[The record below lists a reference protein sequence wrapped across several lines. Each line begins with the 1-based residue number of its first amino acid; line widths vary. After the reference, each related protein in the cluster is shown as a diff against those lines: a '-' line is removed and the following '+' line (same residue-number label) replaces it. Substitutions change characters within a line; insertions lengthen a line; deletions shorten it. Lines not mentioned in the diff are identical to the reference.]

1 METITR
7 YTQKICNQLQQCNLR
22 IESRK
27 EIIRFFQCWMRVY
40 QNIYYLRA
48 LEVYRHGE
56 NCHVDM
62 TPFKKDIWEESIH
75 RFNQPEVT
83 CLLHFVKPE
92 EIPCPLEEEALFE
105 QHLKQ
110 MAQRLLEEVEE
121 HKNWVVQEFA
131 ESLAEHPILEMPYL
145 CTCTPEFLFNKFTAE
160 RNQHIVLHNYPSTYE
175 RMDIQDESKT
185 YHLYIPKLLPWQMK
199 SGHPNFHLSEGTY
212 TYEQLDRLI
221 LTMLLSFPIEKLKIS
236 FLDLGFSSSL
246 TKLRNKLSDEL
257 KRTMLFTA
265 DELKKWIDIR
275 LQQLRESFE
284 KWGDLIEHNVE
295 QKQIEGCYEI
305 CILNGVPLNDSLCER
320 LGQLMKDGHH
330 AGIYFVVLGDLH
342 PKWEEL
348 SLFYSLDVSHE
359 KLFDSS
365 NPIALYN
372 QEAREKLYT
381 LLNEQVIQE
390 QTERS
395 RQEKQK
401 QEHRQEEL
409 YYQPFIDAT
418 EKFVVD
424 IGAEVQS
431 GQTICFR
438 LDEQTHVH
446 AFVLGQTGSGKSVFL
461 HTLLN
466 NAMLKYSPDSLQ
478 FYLLDFKMGGVELNR
493 YRSYP
498 HVRALLV
505 DESDPGITLEI
516 LKDIR
521 MRMKERGEQ
530 MRQAG
535 CQNLKDYNRENPNHK
550 MPRLILLVDECHALF
565 KDGRHKI
572 QKEIDQIIE
581 QIAKEGRNQGVH
593 LIFATQT
600 LTGCTI
606 PRSII
611 NQITDP
617 YLLKCSPVDAQL
629 FVENPTKI
637 LNLLTLHCAYH
648 KDHASNQ
655 DEYFCPIF
663 LGKEKMDNCLKALN
677 QKSSSLQLDFSTF
690 YFTGAQSYKLQE
702 GLENISYQ
710 RYAEAS
716 LGRSL
721 EVQSQNIVVRLKKDI
736 AQNLLIL
743 GNNEQE
749 QGLRVLLVS
758 IVSLMHY
765 HKVTNKEACFI
776 FFVNENLDDNPELE
790 DYLDLLADY
799 GVEILNNRR
808 KRQDMLQ
815 HLYDRMN
822 QSEEDETPLY
832 LFVSS
837 QDNYAELKQN
847 VELSVSQPAEVFNK
861 NQKEENE
868 LFFGGL
874 SFGGE
879 AASKTVTTQQ
889 AWERILEDGPE
900 KGIFTLLQLSKL
912 DRLLFKESVYAKQVY
927 KYFQHIA
934 FLRTFAEVSTMFG
947 LEDVRLD
954 ELSDSP
960 ERLRL
965 CYLNAANNKST
976 VLSPYQIP
984 TSDEIEQ
991 LLKTE

>member
-1 METITR
+1 MHTIT
-7 YTQKICNQLQQCNLR
+7 QHINWFFNQLQQRN
-22 IESRK
+22 IQSEYRK
-27 EIIRFFQCWMRVY
+27 EIIRFFQYWMRVY
-40 QNIYYLRA
+40 QDIYYLRA
-48 LEVYRHGE
+48 LEVYRQGE
-56 NCHVDM
+56 SCHVDM

-75 RFNQPEVT
+75 RFNQPDVT

-105 QHLKQ
+105 QRLNQMVQHLLDE
-110 MAQRLLEEVEE
+110 MEE
-121 HKNWVVQEFA
+121 HKNKVVQEFA
-131 ESLAEHPILEMPYL
+131 ERLAEHPILEMSYL
-145 CTCTPEFLFNKFTAE
+145 STCTPEFLFNKFMAE
-160 RNQHIVLHNYPSTYE
+160 RNQHIVLHNYPSSYE
-175 RMDIQDESKT
+175 RKDIPDESKT
-185 YHLYIPKLLPWQMK
+185 YHLYIPNLLPWQMK
-199 SGHPNFHLSEGTY
+199 SGCPNFHLPEGTY

-236 FLDLGFSSSL
+236 VLDLGFSSSL
-246 TKLRNKLSDEL
+246 TKLRNKLPDEL
-257 KRTMLFTA
+257 KNDMLLTA

-275 LQQLRESFE
+275 LRQLRESFE

-305 CILNGVPLNDSLCER
+305 CILNGVPLNDNNLCER
-320 LGQLMKDGHH
+320 LGQLMKDGCH
-330 AGIYFVVLGDLH
+330 AGIYFVVLGELH
-342 PKWEEL
+342 SEWEL
-348 SLFYSLDVSHE
+348 SLFHPLDVSQE

-365 NPIALYN
+365 NPITLYN
-372 QEAREKLYT
+372 QEAREKLYS

-390 QTERS
+390 QKERS
-395 RQEKQK
+395 LQEKQE

-409 YYQPFIDAT
+409 YNHPFIDAT
-418 EKFVVD
+418 EEFAVD
-424 IGAEVQS
+424 MGAEVQS
-431 GQTICFR
+431 GQTISFR
-438 LDEQTHVH
+438 LDERTHVH

-535 CQNLKDYNRENPNHK
+535 CQNLKDYNRENPNQR
-550 MPRLILLVDECHALF
+550 MPRLVLLVDECHALF

-629 FVENPTKI
+629 FVENPTKV
-637 LNLLTLHCAYH
+637 LNQLTLHCAYH
-648 KDHASNQ
+648 KDHATNQ

-663 LGKEKMDNCLKALN
+663 LGKEKMDHCLKALN

-690 YFTGAQSYKLQE
+690 YFTGTQSYKLQE
-702 GLENISYQ
+702 GLENISYR

-721 EVQSQNIVVRLKKDI
+721 EVQSQNIVARLKKDI

-765 HKVTNKEACFI
+765 HKVIKKTARFI

-799 GVEILNNRR
+799 GVEILDNRR
-808 KRQDMLQ
+808 KRHDMLQ
-815 HLYDRMN
+815 QLYERMN
-822 QSEEDETPLY
+822 QPEEDETPLY

-847 VELSVSQPAEVFNK
+847 VELSVSQPAEALNK
-861 NQKEENE
+861 SQKEEDE

-879 AASKTVTTQQ
+879 VASKTVTTQQ
-889 AWERILEDGPE
+889 AWEHILEDGPE

-984 TSDEIEQ
+984 TSSEIEQ